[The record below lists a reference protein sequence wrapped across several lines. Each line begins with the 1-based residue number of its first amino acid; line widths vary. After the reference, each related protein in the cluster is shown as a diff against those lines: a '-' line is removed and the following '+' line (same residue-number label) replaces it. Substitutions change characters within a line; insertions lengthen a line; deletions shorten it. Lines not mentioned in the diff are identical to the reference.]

1 MADIEFSLAGAIGQV
16 LLNRPGQLNALTH
29 EMCIALDSQL
39 VAWAVDPSISALVV
53 RGAGE
58 KAFCAGGDV
67 RRLYDEGTSGG
78 TYPRQFY
85 RDEYRLNR
93 RIKTFPKPYIAILD
107 GIVMGG
113 GVGVSLHGSHRI
125 VSENAL
131 FAMPETGIGLF
142 PDVGGS
148 YFLPRCPGQ
157 IGLYLGLTGARLKA
171 ADCLYAGLATSFVPR
186 NRLNE
191 LVAALIAGEAIEAAI
206 ARFATDPGSPQLAD
220 RRAEIDRLFAAGS
233 IADIATEWDLSSKS
247 PTALKLAF
255 RQIRTGGILPFD
267 DCMRMEWRMVNQVI
281 KGHDFYEGVRA
292 VVIDKDQ
299 KPRWQ
304 PATLAEVDDMVIEQ
318 HFAPRPGDELEF
330 D

>member
-1 MADIEFSLAGAIGQV
+1 VADIEFSIAGPLGQV
-16 LLNRPGQLNALTH
+16 LLNRPAALNALTH
-29 EMCIALDSQL
+29 EMCQALDAQL
-39 VAWAVDPSISALVV
+39 KTWASDAAVQAVV
-53 RGAGE
+53 IRGAGE

-67 RRLYDEGTSGG
+67 RRLYDEGTAGG
-78 TYPRQFY
+78 DYPRRFY

-113 GVGVSLHGSHRI
+113 GVGVSFHGSHRV
-125 VSENAL
+125 VSEHVM

-157 IGLYLGLTGARLKA
+157 VGMYLGLGGARLKA
-171 ADCLYAGLATSFVPR
+171 ADCLHAGLATAHVPR
-186 NRLNE
+186 ARLND
-191 LVAALIAGEAIEAAI
+191 LVAALAGGEAPQTAI
-206 ARFATDPGSPQLAD
+206 GRLATDPGPAPLAEK
-220 RRAEIDRLFAAGS
+220 RAEIDRVFGAIGVEAIAAH
-233 IADIATEWDLSSKS
+233 WDLAAKS

-255 RQIRTGGILPFD
+255 RQIRTGATLDFD
-267 DCMRMEWRMVNQVI
+267 ACMRQEWRMVNGVI
-281 KGHDFYEGVRA
+281 KGADFYEGVRA

-299 KPRWQ
+299 KPKWR
-304 PATLAEVDDMVIEQ
+304 PATLAEVDDKVIDR

>member
-1 MADIEFSLAGAIGQV
+1 MADIEFSLAGTIGQV

-29 EMCIALDSQL
+29 EMCIALDAQL
-39 VAWAVDPSISALVV
+39 KAWAVDPAISAVV
-53 RGAGE
+53 IRGMGE

-78 TYPRQFY
+78 TYPRRFY
-85 RDEYRLNR
+85 RDEYRLNW

-125 VSENAL
+125 VSENVL

-148 YFLPRCPGQ
+148 FFLPRCPGQ

-171 ADCLYAGLATSFVPR
+171 ADCMYAGLATSFVPR
-186 NRLNE
+186 NRLND
-191 LVAALIAGEAIEAAI
+191 LVAALAAGEVIQDAI
-206 ARFATDPGSPQLAD
+206 ARFATDPGQAPLAA
-220 RRAEIDRLFAAGS
+220 RRAEIDRVFAAGAV
-233 IADIATEWDLSSKS
+233 ADIAANWDLSSKS

-255 RQIRTGGILPFD
+255 RQLRSGGTLSFD

-304 PATLAEVDDMVIEQ
+304 PATLAEVDEKFIEQ
-318 HFAPRPGDELEF
+318 HFAPRPGDELKF